1 MSELMNARNCNRDF
15 RRRLLATVS
24 AFALLATIYGPN
36 EADATDQE
44 ADRPT
49 VWIEL
54 GGQLEHID
62 GQGEPFAPAFLG
74 ANPNSVVF
82 HPVTPLQAQ
91 NPPPFG
97 FGEEGKISF
106 QPEGSD
112 WIFSASLRYGRSSS
126 SKSTDHQ
133 TYKVLV
139 TKYHSGVPYPG
150 NTLAKHRFADTKV
163 SRQESDA
170 VLDFSAGQDVGLG
183 MFGKDALS
191 TVNFGVRF
199 AQFTSK
205 TTADIRALPTMHF
218 KYAPVPTYHVSFRL
232 PYFHTYHATG
242 QASRSF
248 RGIGPSLSWSGSAP
262 VIGDLQDGEIAL
274 DWGANAAL
282 LFGKQKADVRHQ
294 ESAHYH
300 SRYGELHGGT
310 YSLAY
315 HNPPGGRDTL
325 RSVVVPN
332 AGGFAGASWRL
343 ENFKASFGYRADFF
357 FGAIDGGID
366 TRKEEAIGFY
376 GPFATISV
384 GLGG

>member
-91 NPPPFG
+91 IRRLLVSARKARFP
-97 FGEEGKISF
+97 F

-133 TYKVLV
+133 TYKV
-139 TKYHSGVPYPG
+139 
-150 NTLAKHRFADTKV
+150 FW
-163 SRQESDA
+163 SR
-170 VLDFSAGQDVGLG
+170 
-183 MFGKDALS
+183 
-191 TVNFGVRF
+191 N
-199 AQFTSK
+199 
-205 TTADIRALPTMHF
+205 TTAESPIPGEHPCKAQVRRYESISSGKRCSPRFFCGPGCRLGYVWERRVVHRKFRCTVCAVYIQDNGRYQSIADDLHF
-218 KYAPVPTYHVSFRL
+218 QSAPVPTSM
-232 PYFHTYHATG
+232 
-242 QASRSF
+242 SRFSVAIF
-248 RGIGPSLSWSGSAP
+248 SYLSCHRSG
-262 VIGDLQDGEIAL
+262 
-274 DWGANAAL
+274 
-282 LFGKQKADVRHQ
+282 
-294 ESAHYH
+294 
-300 SRYGELHGGT
+300 
-310 YSLAY
+310 LA
-315 HNPPGGRDTL
+315 
-325 RSVVVPN
+325 
-332 AGGFAGASWRL
+332 
-343 ENFKASFGYRADFF
+343 
-357 FGAIDGGID
+357 
-366 TRKEEAIGFY
+366 
-376 GPFATISV
+376 
-384 GLGG
+384 